1 MGNQLISDEKSGVGT
16 GRKRG
21 KEGNERGRE
30 EYRQRIDYLFFFMK
44 RPLDFLGG
52 SSFVGF

>member
-21 KEGNERGRE
+21 RKGMKEEERNTGKGL
-30 EYRQRIDYLFFFMK
+30 IT
-44 RPLDFLGG
+44 
-52 SSFVGF
+52 SSSS